1 MRTGPSD
8 ELIRAHLDADERGYR
23 RTLYCR
29 VVEAL
34 RADGLQQ
41 LTTEYPVLRR
51 HLSATVASWLA
62 LSRELLLRVH
72 RDHDILTE
80 KFDLPLNARL
90 IGVKTG
96 ISDPHRGGRSV
107 AILTFATASAK
118 QVSIVY
124 KPRDLRVDAAFHQ
137 LICEVSATTPDSS
150 RSTRLNG
157 PAPRRLRVRRVGR
170 DTKSA
175 PATKS
180 WRTSTVTPV
189 GSPPFSTCWGAT
201 TATTRM

>member
-1 MRTGPSD
+1 MGTDCPTAPPPSLTCGLPDQPEDTVLEGLREDLTLRLSRVGEGAVWEHFNAYRTLN

-90 IGVKTG
+90 IGVKTD
-96 ISDPHRGGRSV
+96 ISNPWTLRCDTHFRDSIGKASV
-107 AILTFATASAK
+107 YRLQTQRLS
-118 QVSIVY
+118 V
-124 KPRDLRVDAAFHQ
+124 
-137 LICEVSATTPDSS
+137 
-150 RSTRLNG
+150 STRHFTNSYAKYR
-157 PAPRRLRVRRVGR
+157 PQRLI
-170 DTKSA
+170 
-175 PATKS
+175 
-180 WRTSTVTPV
+180 
-189 GSPPFSTCWGAT
+189 PPLYA
-201 TATTRM
+201 A